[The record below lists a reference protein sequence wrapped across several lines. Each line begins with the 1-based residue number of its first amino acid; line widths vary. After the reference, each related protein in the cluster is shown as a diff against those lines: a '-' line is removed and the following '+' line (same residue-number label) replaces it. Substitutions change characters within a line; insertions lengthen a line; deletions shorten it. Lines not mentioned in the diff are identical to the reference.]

1 MKVDLRTSLRSL
13 ASPPCHLGSQSGL
26 DHSVDVCTSRA
37 CQKER
42 SLSPETSLGSCT
54 RRWVDAWA
62 TEGLT
67 RAGAV
72 SQVACSA
79 SLLVSRCPGSC
90 TLSFESEMTFVASS
104 KS

>member
-1 MKVDLRTSLRSL
+1 MKVDLRSSLRSL
-13 ASPPCHLGSQSGL
+13 RHLGSQSGL

-90 TLSFESEMTFVASS
+90 TLSFESEMTCVASS